1 MVCTDH
7 DDGLPQTQSFVF
19 FSTLVSRFFQDWK
32 MQSGEI
38 EVKDRPNAFLDSWF
52 PVRNEQKK
60 RQYLGGHTLTE
71 RVW

>member
-1 MVCTDH
+1 
-7 DDGLPQTQSFVF
+7 
-19 FSTLVSRFFQDWK
+19 